1 MRKPLKTDSLSAFIG
16 VHRRLNAFDGLAAII
31 DHTFLKAF
39 GGPEQMERH
48 CAEAVQYGFAIVAIH
63 PAEVETCVKLLAGTK
78 VGVGAAIGFPL
89 GQNTV
94 ETKAFETRDAI
105 DKGATEIDMVI
116 NVRALQGGRPDVV
129 QREIANLV
137 GLCRPRRVV
146 TKVILETCYLTDE
159 EKVAVCRMACEEG
172 ADFVKTSTG
181 FGPAGATVEDV
192 RLMRDAVGPSTKV
205 KAAGGVRD
213 LETALAMVE
222 AGASRIGT
230 SHGVAIIRR
239 LLEVRS

>member
-1 MRKPLKTDSLSAFIG
+1 M
-16 VHRRLNAFDGLAAII
+16 DGLAGII

-39 GGPEQMERH
+39 GGPEEMERI
-48 CAEAVQYGFAIVAIH
+48 CEEAIQYGFAIVAIN
-63 PAEVETCVKLLAGTK
+63 PAEVENCVKLLAGTK

-105 DKGATEIDMVI
+105 DKGATEIDTVI
-116 NVRALQGGRPDVV
+116 NVRALQGGRPEVV
-129 QREIANLV
+129 RCEIANMV
-137 GLCRPRRVV
+137 SVCKPRGVV
-146 TKVILETCYLTDE
+146 TKAILETCYLTNE

-192 RLMRDAVGPSTKV
+192 RLMRDAVGHLSKV

-213 LETALAMVE
+213 LKTALAMVE

-230 SHGVAIIRR
+230 SHGVAIMRR
-239 LLEVRS
+239 LLEIRS